1 MISNS
6 SNQPILTVETVCGY
20 IQGVFN
26 AEELLHNVL
35 VVGEISGISLSGET
49 AYFTL
54 KDSGGQLPCVC
65 FNIFDTYKPKSG
77 DKVVVRGSAAFYPR
91 GGKMSFNVYAI
102 EPEGMGEQFAKL
114 EQLKEKLAAEGLF
127 DTERKKR
134 IPSVVKNL
142 CVITSVKGAVVFD
155 ILSTVR
161 KYSAIMNITIIDA
174 RVQGD
179 YAVSTIVNALT
190 EADKLGFDVIIVAR
204 GGGSFEE
211 LSPFNEEILVRAVAK
226 CQTPTISAVG
236 HETDY
241 TLCDFAASERALTPT
256 AAAEAVAQG
265 LGALENQ
272 IRTMPERI
280 NAAFHY
286 AIVARLNDVKQT
298 TRHIVGY
305 FREAV
310 LRKLA
315 EVDGITAALE
325 AKNPQKLMRTGYV
338 IAENDKGRV
347 TSAKALKSGDEITL
361 HFTDGIVRATVS
373 RTEPETSQV

>member
-1 MISNS
+1 MISKS

-35 VVGEISGISLSGET
+35 VVGEISGISLSRET

-54 KDSGGQLPCVC
+54 KDGGGQLPCVC

-102 EPEGMGEQFAKL
+102 EPEGLGEQFAML
-114 EQLKEKLAAEGLF
+114 EQLKEKLTAEGLF
-127 DTERKKR
+127 DSERKKR

-161 KYSAIMNITIIDA
+161 KYSAIMNITVIDA

-179 YAVSTIVNALT
+179 NAVSTIANALA
-190 EADKLGFDVIIVAR
+190 EADKQDFDVIIVAR

-211 LSPFNEEILVRAVAK
+211 LSPFNDEILVRSVAD
-226 CQTPTISAVG
+226 CQTPVISAVG

-241 TLCDFAASERALTPT
+241 TLCDFASDLRALTPT
-256 AAAEAVAQG
+256 AAAEIVAQG

-272 IRTMPERI
+272 IRMMPERI

-286 AIVARLNDVKQT
+286 AIAARLNDVRQT
-298 TRHIVGY
+298 MRHIVGY
-305 FREAV
+305 YRQAI
-310 LRKLA
+310 LRKIA
-315 EVDGITAALE
+315 EADGMTAALE
-325 AKNPQKLMRTGYV
+325 AKNPKKLMRSGYV

-347 TSAKALKSGDEITL
+347 TSAKTLAIGEEIIL
-361 HFTDGIVRATVS
+361 HFTDGTVRAIVK
-373 RTEPETSQV
+373 